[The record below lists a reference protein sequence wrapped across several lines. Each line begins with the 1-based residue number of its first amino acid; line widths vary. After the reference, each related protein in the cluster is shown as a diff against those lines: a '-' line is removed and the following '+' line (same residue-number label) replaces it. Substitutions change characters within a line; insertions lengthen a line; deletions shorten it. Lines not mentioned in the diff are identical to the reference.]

1 MTQMTQSPK
10 PKARAGASLLGHLGH
25 AKTMTQMTQD
35 LPACMAM
42 QFKTMTQMTQMTQG
56 HADVLTWCMLAP
68 AGNMWHGGQW
78 PPARSAAGRWQYPQ
92 CQ

>member
-1 MTQMTQSPK
+1 M
-10 PKARAGASLLGHLGH
+10 
-25 AKTMTQMTQD
+25 
-35 LPACMAM
+35 ACMAM

-78 PPARSAAGRWQYPQ
+78 PPAGPPPAAGNTHNASRGTGRAERQGAAQTYGS
-92 CQ
+92 

>member
-1 MTQMTQSPK
+1 
-10 PKARAGASLLGHLGH
+10 
-25 AKTMTQMTQD
+25 
-35 LPACMAM
+35 MAM

-78 PPARSAAGRWQYPQ
+78 PPARSAGWPAWPVAFGLGHPGRAGGKGPSETYGS
-92 CQ
+92 